1 MIEFAKGNLLDAAVE
16 ALVNTVNTEG
26 VMGKGVALQ
35 FKRAY
40 PENYGAY
47 RAACA
52 RGDVQIGRTFVYDTG
67 QLHGPRWIINFPT
80 KRHWRNKSRLAD
92 IEAGL
97 SDLRRT
103 LEQFEIHSVALPALG
118 SGLGGLRW
126 DDVRPRIEAALADL
140 PIRVVVYP
148 PQAPPAPAEM
158 RDERKPPKLTPVR
171 AALLGLLGRFAAP
184 EEGVTP
190 LAVQKLLYFL
200 EAAGEPLRLKFN
212 RGPYGPYADAARHVV
227 QALEGY
233 YLIGYGDGTGE
244 RAVRLLPDAASQADA
259 ILQEHPETLERFER
273 VAELIDGFESPYGLE
288 LLATTHWAAA
298 HDGASDADE
307 ALDIVRSWSARKERL
322 FTPEH
327 IVVAWERLADGGW
340 LSRVPE
346 FARTY

>member
-1 MIEFAKGNLLDAAVE
+1 MIEFAKGNLLGADVE
-16 ALVNTVNTEG
+16 ALVNTVNTQG

-40 PENYGAY
+40 PANYEAY
-47 RAACA
+47 RAACQH
-52 RGDVQIGRTFVYDTG
+52 GEVQIGRMFVYDTV

-80 KRHWRNKSRLAD
+80 KRHWRSKSRLAD

-97 SDLRRT
+97 VDLRRI
-103 LEQFEIHSVALPALG
+103 LERLDVHSVALPALG
-118 SGLGGLRW
+118 TGLGGLRW
-126 DDVRPRIEAALADL
+126 DDVRPRIEAALADI

-158 RDERKPPKLTPVR
+158 RDERTPPRLTAVR
-171 AALLGLLGRFAAP
+171 AALLGLLGRFAGP

-200 EAAGEPLRLKFN
+200 EVAGEPLGFKFD
-212 RGPYGPYADAARHVV
+212 RGRYGPYADAARHVV
-227 QALEGY
+227 QTLEGY
-233 YLIGYGDGTGE
+233 YLTGYGDGTGE
-244 RAVRLLPDAASQADA
+244 RAVRLLPSASSQAET
-259 ILQEHPETLERFER
+259 ILQEHPETLARFER

-288 LLATTHWAAA
+288 LLATTHWAAT

-307 ALDIVRSWSARKERL
+307 AVELVRSWSARKERL

-327 IVVAWERLADGGW
+327 IAVAWERLADGGW
-340 LSRVPE
+340 LSRAPE
-346 FARTY
+346 FAGTH